1 MRYSSIQITGTFDQP
16 YFYPNDASDSV
27 ARYTRREFALAG
39 VLEGGIK
46 MYLEKELSRAALVPE
61 THPLFNCDVI
71 YSVSKSSDFS
81 NEGIGTTKQ
90 YKTMDKMIENE
101 YIRKLLDLIETAR
114 SKNKKP

>member
-1 MRYSSIQITGTFDQP
+1 MRYSSIRITGTFDLP
-16 YFYPNDASDSV
+16 FFYPNDASDSA
-27 ARYTRREFALAG
+27 ARYIRREFALAG
-39 VLEGGIK
+39 VLEGGIE

-71 YSVSKSSDFS
+71 YSVSS
-81 NEGIGTTKQ
+81 IGTTKQ

-101 YIRKLLDLIETAR
+101 YIRKLLDLIETVR

>member
-1 MRYSSIQITGTFDQP
+1 MRYSSIRITGTFDLP
-16 YFYPNDASDSV
+16 FFYPNDASDSA
-27 ARYTRREFALAG
+27 ARYIRREFALAG
-39 VLEGGIK
+39 VLEGGIE

-71 YSVSKSSDFS
+71 YSVS
-81 NEGIGTTKQ
+81 IGTTKQ

-101 YIRKLLDLIETAR
+101 YIRKLLDLIETVR